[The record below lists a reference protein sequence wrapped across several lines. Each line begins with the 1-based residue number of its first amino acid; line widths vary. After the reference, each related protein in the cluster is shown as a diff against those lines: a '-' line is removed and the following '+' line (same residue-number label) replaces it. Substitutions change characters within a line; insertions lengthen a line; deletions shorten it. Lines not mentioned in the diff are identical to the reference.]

1 VAHNAD
7 FDVAFINAELAAL
20 DRPAIAKP
28 VYCTVEG
35 YRARNDTSSARLDEV
50 AAHMGLSRAGPRHGA
65 LEDAWLAMMVYFWL
79 HECPYRMQFSAFS
92 DPNPINLQ
100 SVPPIPDQAE
110 AVEQAVATLRD
121 MFARTDAAP
130 PRISS
135 TFTPRGLEQ
144 PDDGDV
150 VADETDGPSDDLR
163 GTTFAIEYTDS
174 GGRETTR
181 RITVQ
186 DLRQTADG
194 RIYLHCFCHEC
205 REHRTFRFDRIR
217 SIIDLNGVVHEPGP
231 FFRDELNVPVSPIM
245 PAGSVSRDK
254 QPPTTRSMYSDRPG
268 TAQRRVAQDGALL
281 LAALARSDGIM
292 HPAEI
297 EVIVEYMAERA
308 IGEGIGTDQKD
319 RLALASYLKRQ
330 RPTGEILEDCLTRLR
345 RGPTEEQRLL
355 LRNAIALAE
364 ADGQRDTEEVTM
376 LFDLQRRLTVEL

>member
-1 VAHNAD
+1 
-7 FDVAFINAELAAL
+7 
-20 DRPAIAKP
+20 
-28 VYCTVEG
+28 
-35 YRARNDTSSARLDEV
+35 
-50 AAHMGLSRAGPRHGA
+50 M
-65 LEDAWLAMMVYFWL
+65 
-79 HECPYRMQFSAFS
+79 
-92 DPNPINLQ
+92 
-100 SVPPIPDQAE
+100 PDQAE
-110 AVEQAVATLRD
+110 AAEQVVVKLRE

-130 PRISS
+130 PQISP
-135 TFTPRGLEQ
+135 TFTPRGLER

-150 VADETDGPSDDLR
+150 VADETDGASDDLR
-163 GTTFAIEYTDS
+163 GITFAIEYTDS

-194 RIYLHCFCHEC
+194 RMYLHCFCHEC

-217 SIIDLNGVVHEPGP
+217 SIIDLDGVVHEPGN
-231 FFRDELNVPVSPIM
+231 FFRDELNMAVSPIR
-245 PAGSVSRDK
+245 PAGSISRDK
-254 QPPTTRSMYSDRPG
+254 RPPATRSAYSDRPG

-297 EVIVEYMAERA
+297 EVIVDYMAERA
-308 IGEGIGTDQKD
+308 IREGIGTDQKD

-330 RPTGEILEDCLTRLR
+330 RPSGESLEECLTRLG

-355 LRNAIALAE
+355 LRSAIALAE

-376 LFDLQRRLTVEL
+376 LFNLQRRLTVEL